1 MTLISKENESV
12 SYIYLKVRTR
22 DGACIINIGTLLS
35 LRLHGMIFI
44 IRG

>member
-12 SYIYLKVRTR
+12 SYIYLKVRT